1 MLAKHSPRIAALPK
15 AGISLRVY
23 WQSFTVALLV
33 VGYAGYY
40 LCRSN
45 LSVTL
50 PMIQAEL
57 ASRGMDPA
65 IARLRLGS
73 IASFGVLAYALSKFA
88 SGSAADFLGGRRNFL
103 IGMAGAVLFT
113 LGFAASGGSIAVMS
127 LMWIGNR
134 AIQAMGWA
142 GMVKVASRWFSRK
155 TYGTVMAVVSLSYLF
170 GDAAAR
176 QFMAILIAKGFGWR
190 EVFYVAAGTLASIW
204 IVTFFLLKETPADIG
219 ESEPEINPHN
229 LYGQAGEKLVP
240 GGLFDLLRPMFFS
253 SSFRLACLLS
263 LGFTLVR
270 ETFNLWTPSYLT
282 QALGLTAADAAAKS
296 ALFPFFGGISVLA
309 VGILSD
315 RLGGA
320 SRALIMFAGLLA
332 SGAVLLWLAMGN
344 FTTWTS
350 LPVVLVALIAFL
362 LVGPYSF
369 LAGAVAMDFGGRQ
382 GSGTASGIIDGVG
395 YLGGVL
401 AGDSVAR
408 ISAAFGWSGA
418 FIALSVVCFLS
429 SIAAL
434 RYTLRARVS
443 ALN

>member
-1 MLAKHSPRIAALPK
+1 MLVKHT
-15 AGISLRVY
+15 LRVPAFQKQRSSLGLF
-23 WQSFTVALLV
+23 WQSVTIVLLV
-33 VGYAGYY
+33 IGYAGYY

-50 PMIQAEL
+50 PMVEAEL
-57 ASRGMDPA
+57 ASHGMNPA

-73 IASFGVLAYALSKFA
+73 IASFGVLFYALSKFV
-88 SGSAADFLGGRRNFL
+88 SGSAADFLGGRKNFL

-113 LGFAASGGSIAVMS
+113 LGFAASGGSIPMMG

-142 GMVKVASRWFSRK
+142 GMVKIASRWFSRK
-155 TYGTVMAVVSLSYLF
+155 AYGTVMAIVSLSYLF

-176 QFMAILIAKGFGWR
+176 QFMAILIANGIGWR
-190 EVFYVAAGTLASIW
+190 QVFYVAGGTLASIW
-204 IVTFFLLKETPADIG
+204 VLTFFLLKETPADIG

-229 LYGQAGEKLVP
+229 LYGQAGEKPVP
-240 GGLFDLLRPMFFS
+240 AGLFELLRPMLSS
-253 SSFRLACLLS
+253 SSFRLACVLS
-263 LGFTLVR
+263 LGLTLVR
-270 ETFNLWTPSYLT
+270 ETFNLWTPSYFT
-282 QALGLTAADAAAKS
+282 QALGLTAAEAAAKS

-320 SRALIMFAGLLA
+320 SRALIMFAGLLG
-332 SGAVLLWLAMGN
+332 SGAALIWLAMGN

-362 LVGPYSF
+362 LIGPYSF

-382 GSGTASGIIDGVG
+382 GSGTASGVIDGVG

-408 ISAAFGWSGA
+408 LSAAFGWSGA
-418 FIALSVVCFLS
+418 FIALGVVCFLS
-429 SIAAL
+429 SIAAI

-443 ALN
+443 G

>member
-1 MLAKHSPRIAALPK
+1 MLVKHT
-15 AGISLRVY
+15 LRVPAFQKQRSSLGLF
-23 WQSFTVALLV
+23 WQSVTIVLLV
-33 VGYAGYY
+33 IGYSGYY

-50 PMIQAEL
+50 PMIEAEL
-57 ASRGMDPA
+57 ASHGMNPA
-65 IARLRLGS
+65 TARLKLGS

-88 SGSAADFLGGRRNFL
+88 SGSTADFLGGRKNFV
-103 IGMAGAVLFT
+103 IGMGGAVLFT
-113 LGFAASGGSIAVMS
+113 LGFAASGGSVSVMGS
-127 LMWIGNR
+127 MWIGNR

-155 TYGTVMAVVSLSYLF
+155 SYGTVMAIISLSYLF

-176 QFMAILIAKGFGWR
+176 QFMAMLIAKGLGWR
-190 EVFYVAAGTLASIW
+190 EVFYVAGGTLAAIW
-204 IVTFFLLKETPADIG
+204 LVTFFVLKETPVDIG

-229 LYGQAGEKLVP
+229 LYGQAGEKPVP
-240 GGLFDLLRPMFFS
+240 SGLLELLRPMLLS
-253 SSFRLACLLS
+253 SKFRLACFLS

-270 ETFNLWTPSYLT
+270 ETFNLWTPSYFT
-282 QALGLTAADAAAKS
+282 QAIGLTTADAAGKS

-320 SRALIMFAGLLA
+320 SRAFIMFAGLVA
-332 SGAVLLWLAMGN
+332 SGGVLMWLALGD
-344 FTTWTS
+344 FTNLKAW
-350 LPVVLVALIAFL
+350 PVVLVALIAFL

-382 GSGTASGIIDGVG
+382 GSGTASGVIDGVG

-408 ISAAFGWSGA
+408 LSAAFGWSGA
-418 FIALSVVCFLS
+418 FIGLSIVCFVS

-434 RYTLRARVS
+434 RYALRPER
-443 ALN
+443 NG

>member
-1 MLAKHSPRIAALPK
+1 MLVKNSSRVAAFPKQWTSPRIF
-15 AGISLRVY
+15 
-23 WQSFTVALLV
+23 WQSVTVAVLV

-50 PMIQAEL
+50 PMVEAEL
-57 ASRGMDPA
+57 SSRGMNPA

-88 SGSAADFLGGRRNFL
+88 SGSTADFLGGRKNFV
-103 IGMAGAVLFT
+103 IGMGGAVLFT
-113 LGFAASGGSIAVMS
+113 LGFAASGGSVFVMG

-155 TYGTVMAVVSLSYLF
+155 SYGTVMAIISLSYLF

-176 QFMAILIAKGFGWR
+176 QFMAMLIAKGLGWR
-190 EVFYVAAGTLASIW
+190 EVFYVAGGALAAVW
-204 IVTFFLLKETPADIG
+204 LVTFFVLKETPVDIG

-229 LYGQAGEKLVP
+229 LYGQAGEKPVP
-240 GGLFDLLRPMFFS
+240 SGLLKLLRPMLLS
-253 SSFRLACLLS
+253 SKFRLACFLS

-270 ETFNLWTPSYLT
+270 ETFNLWTPSYFT
-282 QALGLTAADAAAKS
+282 QAIGLTTADAAGKS

-320 SRALIMFAGLLA
+320 SRAFIMFAGLVA
-332 SGAVLLWLAMGN
+332 SGGVLMWLALGD
-344 FTTWTS
+344 FTNLKAW
-350 LPVVLVALIAFL
+350 PVVLVALIAFL

-382 GSGTASGIIDGVG
+382 GSGTASGVIDGVG

-408 ISAAFGWSGA
+408 LSAAFGWSGA

-434 RYTLRARVS
+434 RYRLRARV
-443 ALN
+443 

>member
-1 MLAKHSPRIAALPK
+1 MLVKQSLKVGTFSKRRR
-15 AGISLRVY
+15 SLRLF
-23 WQSFTVALLV
+23 WQSVTVALLV

-50 PMIQAEL
+50 PMVEAEL
-57 ASRGMDPA
+57 ASRGMAPA

-88 SGSAADFLGGRRNFL
+88 SGSAADFLGGRKNFL
-103 IGMAGAVLFT
+103 AGMAGTVLFT
-113 LGFAASGGSIAVMS
+113 LGFAASGGSVPVMG

-142 GMVKVASRWFSRK
+142 GMVKIASRWFSRK
-155 TYGTVMAVVSLSYLF
+155 TYGTVMGLISLSYLF

-176 QFMAILIAKGFGWR
+176 QFMAILIANGFGWR
-190 EVFYVAAGTLASIW
+190 EVFYAAGGTLASIW

-219 ESEPEINPHN
+219 EPEPEINPHN
-229 LYGQAGEKLVP
+229 LYGQAGEKPVP
-240 GGLFDLLRPMFFS
+240 AGLFALLRPMLFS

-270 ETFNLWTPSYLT
+270 ETFNLWTPSYFT
-282 QALGLTAADAAAKS
+282 QALGLTAADAAARS

-320 SRALIMFAGLLA
+320 SRGLIMFAGLLG
-332 SGAVLLWLAMGN
+332 SGAVLMWLAMGD
-344 FTTWTS
+344 FTIWTG

-382 GSGTASGIIDGVG
+382 GSGTASGVIDGVG

-408 ISAAFGWSGA
+408 LSAAFGWGGA
-418 FIALSVVCFLS
+418 FIALGAVCFLS
-429 SIAAL
+429 SVAAL

-443 ALN
+443 G